1 MSGASGLIFIL
12 YSLFFIDV
20 LQDLFGVNLRL
31 YLFGCEDFLDDAIFV
46 NEVCCAQDADGFS
59 AAGYF
64 FAPATKLLQECC
76 LGVGDK
82 RELQSLSVGEF
93 LLQGWFVL
101 ADAYYVVAGSCQL
114 FFVCLEGTCLGCASA
129 GVCLGIAVEYDFATL
144 IVACLDFVSVLV
156 YAKNLGYFVSYVHN
170 WVVFVFIFVLFYVA
184 KICIQSEMSNLLRS

>member
-1 MSGASGLIFIL
+1 M
-12 YSLFFIDV
+12 
-20 LQDLFGVNLRL
+20 NLRL

-93 LLQGWFVL
+93 LLQGLLVL
-101 ADAYYVVAGSCQL
+101 ADAYYVVAAAANSSLCAWR
-114 FFVCLEGTCLGCASA
+114 EHASA
-129 GVCLGIAVEYDFATL
+129 VHPLVFALG
-144 IVACLDFVSVLV
+144 
-156 YAKNLGYFVSYVHN
+156 
-170 WVVFVFIFVLFYVA
+170 
-184 KICIQSEMSNLLRS
+184 